1 MDIITKVKI
10 PPPDN
15 EWAWLAVEIKTGAI
29 HSKDTKEYES
39 LFHAL
44 SGPQKRKMIF
54 VEDHVTDVIESYR
67 KGNSYN
73 LSIEDYNELKKSIKD
88 INKMTTKG

>member
-10 PPPDN
+10 PPDN

-29 HSKDTKEYES
+29 HSKNTKEYES

-54 VEDHVTDVIESYR
+54 VDEHDVTDAIESYR

-73 LSIEDYNELKKSIKD
+73 LSIEDYNELKKLIKD